1 MSRPPAQVRLA
12 AWPLVAFA
20 FGALVFVGLTWPQ
33 MASAQPKF
41 GLEVEGGR
49 NVGLTPYLRNI
60 VVAERELLG
69 QTFDESR
76 PFRPYLGDQESGW
89 GTHLELRFITRGIY
103 GSLSVR
109 WFSVEESTVHHRGY
123 LPNHDDNTLRPTRVR
138 PDGSVDD
145 AGVDYRPLEGD
156 IPIPLREPESANLLV
171 LGLNGGYRFYVY
183 EGPVDVFLP
192 VGGGLVLTHVTR
204 PREPWRPGI
213 EARAGVGAAF
223 QISSLLSLVV
233 QSRMHAMAT
242 AAYARRSDSAR
253 RAAETGGG
261 TGAAFFSTMIYPSFD
276 LSLRF
281 TIR

>member
-1 MSRPPAQVRLA
+1 LVA
-12 AWPLVAFA
+12 AAFGAFA
-20 FGALVFVGLTWPQ
+20 FLGFLWPQ
-33 MASAQPKF
+33 NASAQPKF
-41 GLEVEGGR
+41 GFEVEGGR

-69 QTFDESR
+69 DSFDETR
-76 PFRPYLGDQESGW
+76 PFRPYLGDEESGW

-109 WFSVEESTVHHRGY
+109 WFSIDESTVHHRGY
-123 LPNHDDNTLRPTRVR
+123 LPNHDDNTLRSTRVR
-138 PDGSVDD
+138 PDGTVDD
-145 AGVDYRPLEGD
+145 AAVDYRPLEGN
-156 IPIPLREPESANLLV
+156 IPIPLSEPDAANLLV

-183 EGPVDVFLP
+183 EGPVDIFLP

-204 PREPWRPGI
+204 PREPWRPGL

-223 QISSLLSLVV
+223 KFSSLLSLVV
-233 QSRMHAMAT
+233 QSQIHGMAT
-242 AAYARRSDSAR
+242 AAYGRRSDSAR

-276 LSLRF
+276 VSLRF